1 MYILIICVDLLSPGL
16 YLQIH
21 ANSLLSKLKK
31 NLVHALESKAIYF
44 FFLILKQKLLSQT
57 NTYIKDM

>member
-1 MYILIICVDLLSPGL
+1 M
-16 YLQIH
+16 
-21 ANSLLSKLKK
+21 LSKAKLY
-31 NLVHALESKAIYF
+31 IY